1 MATLVASE
9 GFANYI
15 WSETTDG
22 TIFGDNDNIIELNES
37 GEYMVTAYTD
47 DGCEAISETIE
58 IIVYENPIITINGP
72 TEGLTN
78 YSYTYYV
85 DDIDGMEYEWSI
97 QDSSMGS
104 INGPNNENSFEITW
118 DLQGSADIYLTQ
130 TDNNGCSTT
139 EFISV
144 DISWPVSLE
153 EFSQGIDFIVYP
165 NPFVDDAIIEVT
177 NPNNIEYNLYLYD
190 VKGGIV
196 KTLMNQT
203 ENKIKL
209 NKEFS
214 SGVYHLQLISSEGN
228 RRKLII
234 VE

>member
-1 MATLVASE
+1 IENINIYDVTCYDGFDGIIEVYITGGSAPYTYYYEDENGDTANPNQLTAGSYTVFITDDNGCELTDNFSIDQPNSPEFVDIYIDGNNEVCADEMATLVASE

-22 TIFGDNDNIIELNES
+22 TIFGDNDNTIELNES

-47 DGCEAISETIE
+47 DGCEAISENIE

-118 DLQGSADIYLTQ
+118 DLQGSVDIYLTQ
-130 TDNNGCSTT
+130 TDN
-139 EFISV
+139 
-144 DISWPVSLE
+144 
-153 EFSQGIDFIVYP
+153 
-165 NPFVDDAIIEVT
+165 
-177 NPNNIEYNLYLYD
+177 
-190 VKGGIV
+190 
-196 KTLMNQT
+196 
-203 ENKIKL
+203 
-209 NKEFS
+209 
-214 SGVYHLQLISSEGN
+214 
-228 RRKLII
+228 
-234 VE
+234 